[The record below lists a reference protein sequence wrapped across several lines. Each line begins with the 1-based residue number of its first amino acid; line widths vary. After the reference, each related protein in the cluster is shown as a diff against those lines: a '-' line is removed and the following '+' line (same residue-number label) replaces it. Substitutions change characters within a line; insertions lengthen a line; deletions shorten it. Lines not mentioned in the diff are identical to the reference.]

1 MNKILV
7 IDDDKAINELIKIN
21 LELQGYKVVQ
31 AYNGTEGFA
40 LAKQEIPEL
49 IVLDVMMPE
58 VDGFTVAQRIRQ
70 AEEISDTPIIMLTAL
85 SELNNKVNG
94 FNIGVDDYLTKPFE
108 IEELI
113 VRVRALLK
121 RTKKIPKT
129 SAVRDLLSYKEITL
143 IPESYSV
150 QIKDKAFKK
159 IFFSTIESS
168 KIVGDK
174 ALVEIISFIFDSF
187 VVLIK
192 KFFTRGRFSSKISSK
207 ECNIIT
213 IGLLIVEICC
223 KNFTLSVVIFAF
235 NVVVLEEKIRSKSSR
250 KFNIISSHT
259 VASLQ

>member
-129 SAVRDLLSYKEITL
+129 SAVRDLLSYKEVTL

-150 QIKDKAFKK
+150 QIKDKVQKLTPIEFD
-159 IFFSTIESS
+159 IFNLLFQNHGNMVSAQKLLKDIWGYEPDDSVETIRVHIRHLRS
-168 KIVGDK
+168 KIDKISGDK
-174 ALVEIISFIFDSF
+174 KYIETIYGGGYKL
-187 VVLIK
+187 
-192 KFFTRGRFSSKISSK
+192 
-207 ECNIIT
+207 NI
-213 IGLLIVEICC
+213 
-223 KNFTLSVVIFAF
+223 
-235 NVVVLEEKIRSKSSR
+235 
-250 KFNIISSHT
+250 
-259 VASLQ
+259 